1 VTKTYFTLKK
11 GHFSHTQANYK
22 VNTRLAERSYYNI
35 FDRALFKTCLIS
47 GVSNECRVL
56 VTINF
61 LRKGDNLKQFRVNN
75 VARRI
80 HHDRTASI

>member
-1 VTKTYFTLKK
+1 MELYSKPA
-11 GHFSHTQANYK
+11 S
-22 VNTRLAERSYYNI
+22 LA
-35 FDRALFKTCLIS
+35 

-80 HHDRTASI
+80 HHDRTANI